1 MCRHQAW
8 ISKLVRSRKRSEACF
23 LMRCGE
29 GQARIPH
36 LASSCSF
43 PPADS
48 SETAGVCE
56 RGQHR
61 KQSETGPRKQLGH
74 PGMPKRASGG
84 PCSCAGQLHAMRGR
98 RRAARLPQ
106 EPRAAIRPLSRASA
120 DRGRYRRSLD
130 HIWKGGVGGRR
141 REREGRP
148 AKDRRANGLCRTE
161 GW

>member
-1 MCRHQAW
+1 
-8 ISKLVRSRKRSEACF
+8 
-23 LMRCGE
+23 MRCGE

-74 PGMPKRASGG
+74 QVMPKKETGG
-84 PCSCAGQLHAMRGR
+84 PVPAPDSSMPCVEDAGRHVFLRNLGLR
-98 RRAARLPQ
+98 FAR
-106 EPRAAIRPLSRASA
+106 
-120 DRGRYRRSLD
+120 
-130 HIWKGGVGGRR
+130 
-141 REREGRP
+141 
-148 AKDRRANGLCRTE
+148 
-161 GW
+161 

>member
-74 PGMPKRASGG
+74 PAMPKGASGG

-106 EPRAAIRPLSRASA
+106 EPRVAIRPLSRASA
-120 DRGRYRRSLD
+120 GRGRYQRSLD
-130 HIWKGGVGGRR
+130 HIREGLRGRR
-141 REREGRP
+141 RKREGRS